1 MTKLDKVTL
10 ALQCCSDNACSAVP
24 HCEACPYVSHSIG
37 TCLSRDQLF
46 ADALRLLQP
55 AKPRLLTLDEVL
67 DTDILADAL
76 WLQTKY
82 EPDAI
87 YHLQVYCQETY
98 GLRESDWLCFNI
110 PGDTASYPLDEYG
123 QSWRCWSECPSDEL
137 RRKTPWD
144 EGSEKDES

>member
-24 HCEACPYVSHSIG
+24 HCEACPYVNHGIG

-76 WLQTKY
+76 WLQTKD

-87 YHLQVYCQETY
+87 YHLQVYCQSIDRV
-98 GLRESDWLCFNI
+98 GARGWLCFNI
-110 PGDTASYPLDEYG
+110 PGDTAPYKIDEYG

-137 RRKTPWD
+137 RFETPWD

>member
-1 MTKLDKVTL
+1 MTKRDKVTL
-10 ALQCCSDNACSAVP
+10 ALQCCSDNVYSAVP
-24 HCEACPYVSHSIG
+24 HCEACPYTDKALG
-37 TCLSRDQLF
+37 TCMSRDQLF

-76 WLQTKY
+76 WLQTND

-87 YHLQVYCQETY
+87 YHLQVYCRASNC
-98 GLRESDWLCFNI
+98 LFFNI
-110 PGDTASYPLDEYG
+110 PGDTAPYQLDEYG

-137 RRKTPWD
+137 RFETPFD